1 MKLKTK
7 VIYIKGGFFLKKILI
22 VVLGIVIVFFLSS
35 CLNKPS
41 KVVKIKEVRSN
52 QDSRL
57 EEILLELQ
65 LQDDGVYSLEKNK
78 HKYIIFNGTEKLYEN
93 IDYELNGANLKIKFK
108 TGTLYKIRQVVYE
121 VYPFPSDIYDTITLE
136 QNGEETIFK
145 GIYVN

>member
-1 MKLKTK
+1 M
-7 VIYIKGGFFLKKILI
+7 VI
-22 VVLGIVIVFFLSS
+22 LGIVIVFLISS
-35 CLNKPS
+35 CSNKPS
-41 KVVKIKEVRSN
+41 KVVTLKEVMSN

-65 LQDDGVYSLEKNK
+65 LKDDGIYSLEKK
-78 HKYIIFNGTEKLYEN
+78 EHKYIIFNGTEKSYEN
-93 IDYELNGANLKIKFK
+93 IDYELNGTILKIKFK
-108 TGTLYKIRQVVYE
+108 TGTLYKMRQVVYE